1 MTDNTVD
8 ESLNLKLGQII
19 KIIAPVNDN
28 LNDKIFFIDYL
39 DENTITLINQEE
51 EKIINIGLN
60 NEVINDES
68 IEKIEILYTPTEEG
82 FARQNNL
89 IMGVKYYDRIWW
101 RCSNDSKW

>member
-51 EKIINIGLN
+51 
-60 NEVINDES
+60 
-68 IEKIEILYTPTEEG
+68 
-82 FARQNNL
+82 
-89 IMGVKYYDRIWW
+89 
-101 RCSNDSKW
+101 